1 MQGSVLINYQEKQ
14 PVKNTAKSDISQSIA
29 IAIKDIRSEIR
40 TRHALMA
47 LLLFVTV
54 TVSMIVFSSAG
65 EKLSPELAAGILWI
79 IMFFGSMS
87 GLSRGF
93 VAEEERGT
101 SLLLTVSARPESV
114 YVGKLL
120 TATLLSIGINLA
132 SAGLFLLF
140 IDDITVKNP
149 ALFFAA
155 LLIGSVAVSAS
166 VTILSVI
173 IARTSAKAA
182 LLPALAFPAL
192 LPIMLAGIDA
202 TATSF
207 AGTISENAPADL
219 QMMTGYAGI
228 IITVS
233 YLLFPHI
240 WRE

>member
-1 MQGSVLINYQEKQ
+1 M
-14 PVKNTAKSDISQSIA
+14 KNIAKTEVSQSIA

-40 TRHALMA
+40 TRHSLMA

-65 EKLSPELAAGILWI
+65 EKLSPELAAGVLWI
-79 IMFFGSMS
+79 IIFFGSMS

-93 VAEEERGT
+93 VSEEERGT
-101 SLLLTVSARPESV
+101 SLLLTVSARSGAV
-114 YVGKLL
+114 YFGKLF
-120 TATLLSIGINLA
+120 TAVLLSMGINLA
-132 SAGLFLLF
+132 SSGLFLLF
-140 IDDITVKNP
+140 IDDIAVKNP

-166 VTILSVI
+166 VTILSAI
-173 IARTSAKAA
+173 IARTSAKTS

-192 LPIMLAGIDA
+192 LPIILAGIDA

-207 AGTISENAPADL
+207 AGITNENASADL
-219 QMMTGYAGI
+219 QMMAGYAGVV
-228 IITVS
+228 ITVS